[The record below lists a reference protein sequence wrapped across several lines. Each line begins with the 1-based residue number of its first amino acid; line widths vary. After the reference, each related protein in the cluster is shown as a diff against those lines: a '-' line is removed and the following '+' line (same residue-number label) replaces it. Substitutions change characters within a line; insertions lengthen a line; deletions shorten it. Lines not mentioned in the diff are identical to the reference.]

1 LLFAWYSQTIAK
13 RDEVQFI
20 FDVFKVSCGAIVS
33 HGFNMLASMYLATK
47 AISGSECGLYAIVF
61 VYECCGITFV
71 QLLMY
76 CVIKFAETQAHVSP
90 S

>member
-1 LLFAWYSQTIAK
+1 MAK

-20 FDVFKVSCGAIVS
+20 FDVFKVSCGSVVS
-33 HGFNMLASMYLATK
+33 HGFNILASMYLARKT
-47 AISGSECGLYAIVF
+47 ITGSQCGLYAIVF
-61 VYECCGITFV
+61 VYEGCGIPFV

-90 S
+90 N